1 MFTII
6 VIFRH
11 QLAFTVNSLLLLK
24 QLIKCIC
31 SLSLICSLFA
41 TLPAGKQNH
50 YMTQG
55 LWVIIGLLAFLL
67 LEKMFPDQD
76 SPENSTSVSDLNF
89 NSAVSISAEMLR
101 FQKNMLSAAHTH
113 VNTSLHIFIFSL
125 VCLVQKAFVFSQH
138 NSASFFSITETS
150 HDTFTNSLTFWE
162 ICTSA
167 FLFSEREIAI
177 YPFCE
182 LFDQIRGRYCTE
194 TIIHIQIHIYSQ
206 FRSIIS
212 PWRVR
217 EEPPQPQKEQAKS
230 TQKANDANSIT
241 VLSEMDFYVFAL
253 ICSFV
258 RICILDRVIVASF
271 PALYLT
277 G

>member
-11 QLAFTVNSLLLLK
+11 QLAFTFNSLLLLK
-24 QLIKCIC
+24 HLMKCIC

-125 VCLVQKAFVFSQH
+125 VCLVQNAFVFSQH
-138 NSASFFSITETS
+138 NSASFF
-150 HDTFTNSLTFWE
+150 L
-162 ICTSA
+162 
-167 FLFSEREIAI
+167 
-177 YPFCE
+177 
-182 LFDQIRGRYCTE
+182 
-194 TIIHIQIHIYSQ
+194 
-206 FRSIIS
+206 
-212 PWRVR
+212 
-217 EEPPQPQKEQAKS
+217 
-230 TQKANDANSIT
+230 
-241 VLSEMDFYVFAL
+241 
-253 ICSFV
+253 
-258 RICILDRVIVASF
+258 
-271 PALYLT
+271 
-277 G
+277 